1 MVGNI
6 FLSILN
12 CFVILIGHKLSKVF
26 NDLTDSNLY
35 QFARPLRPQF
45 NLVHSQTYLKG
56 SRAISNMV
64 NCTTKSDNALLQ
76 WFAGENGVSDDQ
88 LQDGQALQANI
99 VVSNGATQITS
110 VSRGNTIYKYM
121 LEDSYDTRYTYC
133 TIPTSIS
140 LSK

>member
-1 MVGNI
+1 
-6 FLSILN
+6 
-12 CFVILIGHKLSKVF
+12 
-26 NDLTDSNLY
+26 
-35 QFARPLRPQF
+35 
-45 NLVHSQTYLKG
+45 
-56 SRAISNMV
+56 MV

-110 VSRGNTIYKYM
+110 VSRGNTIYIYM
-121 LEDSYDTRYTYC
+121 LEDSYDTRETYC